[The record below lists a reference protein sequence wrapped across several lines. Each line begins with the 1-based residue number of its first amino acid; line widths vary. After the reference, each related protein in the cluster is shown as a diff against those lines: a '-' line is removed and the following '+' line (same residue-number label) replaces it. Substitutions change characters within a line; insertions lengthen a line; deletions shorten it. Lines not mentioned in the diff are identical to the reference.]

1 MPLPRSRKIF
11 PLWVPGGNFIF
22 TLPSRV
28 GTSTVLPMPFYKTD
42 VKASKILMVTEKEQ
56 LVCVHVWTPQ
66 QLTKEEKLK
75 LESLKNSSNF
85 TPKAQKQE
93 KGFFEKVEF
102 F

>member
-1 MPLPRSRKIF
+1 M
-11 PLWVPGGNFIF
+11 
-22 TLPSRV
+22 
-28 GTSTVLPMPFYKTD
+28 
-42 VKASKILMVTEKEQ
+42 
-56 LVCVHVWTPQ
+56 CVHVWTPQ

-93 KGFFEKVEF
+93 KGFFEKVKEF